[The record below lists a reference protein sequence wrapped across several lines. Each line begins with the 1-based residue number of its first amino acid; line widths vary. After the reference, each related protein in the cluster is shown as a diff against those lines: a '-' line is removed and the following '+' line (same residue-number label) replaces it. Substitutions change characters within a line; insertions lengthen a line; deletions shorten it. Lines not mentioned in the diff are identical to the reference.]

1 MLPPTNK
8 WMNFKN
14 CFVVYL
20 QAFCETYPLIV
31 VKAINSNSESI
42 ANHCSKNL
50 GGGQDKPAGIG
61 CPPPIMGGGGKI
73 NQLV

>member
-1 MLPPTNK
+1 MLPPTSK

-50 GGGQDKPAGIG
+50 GGGGGGGGQDKPAGIG
-61 CPPPIMGGGGKI
+61 CPPPVIEGI
-73 NQLV
+73 